1 VLEIL
6 KKIIN
11 FYLALKNY
19 DSLYYLRCTPKHE
32 KIKLIVLLGKH
43 LILYM
48 SRVLKAPIEN
58 WCDASFDTLN
68 YGVHKT
74 RAPHGRPTS

>member
-1 VLEIL
+1 
-6 KKIIN
+6 
-11 FYLALKNY
+11 
-19 DSLYYLRCTPKHE
+19 LRCTPKHE

-74 RAPHGRPTS
+74 RAPHGRPTSVCEKTKKGMVGYKKEERNL